1 MRNNLSRIM
10 IVFLLAGSLCGCD
23 AFRKK
28 FVRKP
33 KDEKEVKVVVNT
45 REYASQYSRKQI
57 YEKYFLFWKAAN
69 DELLG
74 LLDIQKTSRKKRIYY
89 AKKIGENLLQMQKLL
104 APEKQK
110 VLDAYILEQKQIAVE
125 LKKYSLSPGKKLQ
138 IKSILRKQRRE
149 VRKEFSYKNIEEYLI
164 KE

>member
-1 MRNNLSRIM
+1 MRNKLSRI
-10 IVFLLAGSLCGCD
+10 IILFLFVASLSGCE

-33 KDEKEVKVVVNT
+33 KGEKEIKVVVNT
-45 REYASQYSRKQI
+45 QEYVSQYSRKQI

-74 LLDIQKTSRKKRIYY
+74 LLNIQEVNRKKRIYY
-89 AKKIGENLLQMQKLL
+89 AEKIAENLLQMQQLL

-110 VLDAYILEQKQIAVE
+110 ALDAYIAEQKQIVVE
-125 LKKYSLSPGKKLQ
+125 LKKYSLSLGKKLQ
-138 IKSILRKQRRE
+138 IKGILRKQRRE